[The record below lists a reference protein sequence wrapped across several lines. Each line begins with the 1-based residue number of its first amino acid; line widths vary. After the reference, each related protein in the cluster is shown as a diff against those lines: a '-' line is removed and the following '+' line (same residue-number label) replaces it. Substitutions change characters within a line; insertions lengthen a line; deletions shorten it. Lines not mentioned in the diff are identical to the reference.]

1 MGKSSPKIAHMLP
14 IFIIIIFITSAGTS
28 NFIYIY
34 MYNILLVLQINHE
47 MYVLGII
54 LLLISFIN
62 LLLKL

>member
-1 MGKSSPKIAHMLP
+1 
-14 IFIIIIFITSAGTS
+14 
-28 NFIYIY
+28 